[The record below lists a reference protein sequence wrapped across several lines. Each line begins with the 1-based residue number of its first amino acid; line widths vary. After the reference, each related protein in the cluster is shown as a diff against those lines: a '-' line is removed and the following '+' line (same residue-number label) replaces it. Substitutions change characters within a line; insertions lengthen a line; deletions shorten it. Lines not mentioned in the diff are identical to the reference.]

1 MTAVIWEAL
10 TPEEREQIY
19 QFRYQI
25 YVEEMN
31 RYHSIAD
38 HAAKQL
44 KEEIDDQSRL
54 YLVTENDRVVGSMR
68 FTWGGDAEL
77 PERLIQQY
85 DLKPFIER
93 IPQDQ
98 IVIGERFMVLSEYRG
113 TDLLFRMFQTYL
125 EFVNQHRIQLIFGD
139 CEPHLLNLYLGLG
152 FRTYTT
158 HNVNSQE
165 TGYLIPLIMVAEDVD
180 YMKQIR
186 SPLLNV
192 IQDFG
197 DQSLVPPAAL
207 ELLDR
212 ESAVSAQKFS
222 QTDEYWTKIQ
232 TSLGNVGAS
241 QISPFDG
248 LSEEQVISC
257 LGKSCI
263 IQCAPEDRVI
273 KKGNVARNMFIVLS
287 GVLEVR
293 NEGEVIST
301 LSTGDIVG
309 EMAFLVGTPRAADVV
324 AVSDDVRVLGLSE
337 TEIRKVIDSSPDVA
351 AVMMLNVSKILC
363 RRILNMMQ

>member
-1 MTAVIWEAL
+1 MTAVIREAL
-10 TPEEREQIY
+10 TPTEREQIY

-25 YVEEMN
+25 YVKEMN

-38 HAAKQL
+38 HDKKQL

-54 YLVTENDRVVGSMR
+54 YFVTDNGRIVGSMR
-68 FTWGGDAEL
+68 FTWGGDAPL
-77 PERLIQQY
+77 PERQIRQY
-85 DLKPFIER
+85 DLQPFIDS
-93 IPQDQ
+93 IPQGQ
-98 IVIGERFMVLSEYRG
+98 MVIGERFMVLPEYRG
-113 TDLLFRMFQTYL
+113 TDLLFRMFQAYL

-165 TGYLIPLIMVAEDVD
+165 TGYLIPLIMVAEDME

-186 SPLLNV
+186 SPLVNV

-197 DQSLVPPAAL
+197 EQSMVPLAAV
-207 ELLDR
+207 ELLGR
-212 ESAVSAQKFS
+212 ENAVSVQKFS
-222 QTDEYWTKIQ
+222 ESDEYWTQIQ
-232 TSLGNVGAS
+232 SSLGNIGDS
-241 QISPFDG
+241 RISPFDG
-248 LSEEQVISC
+248 LSEDQVVSC

-263 IQCAPEDRVI
+263 IQCAAEDKVI
-273 KKGNVARNMFIVLS
+273 KKGNVARNMFVVLS

-301 LSTGDIVG
+301 LSAGDIVG

-337 TEIRKVIDSSPDVA
+337 TEIRNVIDANPEVA
-351 AVMMLNVSKILC
+351 AMMMLNVSKILC